1 MLRALLIP
9 ILAACLALAACGGD
23 DDDGDGGS
31 DNTVSAEA
39 YATDVCVSTQE
50 WVSDLGTRASDLTK
64 SLGTNV
70 SAEEGRDALSGFMEK
85 VIADTDDWVRDVTDA
100 GAPDVDG
107 GEQAA
112 EDFRTAAKDAKR
124 VLEDTKASVDD
135 LPTDDE
141 EAFSRE
147 ATKVGD
153 ATRESLG
160 KVGDAMSARDSAA
173 LRRAFTDV
181 PSCKKLAAG

>member
-1 MLRALLIP
+1 MLKAFLIP
-9 ILAACLALAACGGD
+9 VLAACLALAACGG

-50 WVSDLGTRASDLTK
+50 WVSDLQTRATDLSK

-70 SAEEGRDALSGFMEK
+70 TAAEGKDALSGFMAN
-85 VIADTDDWVRDVTDA
+85 VITDTDDWVQDVTDA
-100 GAPDVDG
+100 GTPDVDG

-112 EDFRTAAKDAKR
+112 EDFRKAAEDAKR

-135 LPTDDE
+135 LPTGNE
-141 EAFSRE
+141 QAFSRE

-153 ATRESLG
+153 ATQESLG
-160 KVGDAMSARDSAA
+160 KVGDAMSARDSEA
-173 LRRAFTDV
+173 LRTAFAEV
-181 PSCKKLAAG
+181 ASCKKLAAG